1 MSNGTNIQFSDIQ
14 YGILL
19 PEGRI
24 AGTIK
29 GTFPLKEG
37 GGKRERKDRNF

>member
-1 MSNGTNIQFSDIQ
+1 MSSGTNIQFSDIQ
-14 YGILL
+14 YGIPL

-37 GGKRERKDRNF
+37 GEKREER